1 MYSDGVKPG
10 GWTGGVGIPP
20 FSALATAFEFIF
32 GIVTFNMINACK
44 KPNQGFVEDYD
55 CLIFLALLALI

>member
-1 MYSDGVKPG
+1 
-10 GWTGGVGIPP
+10 
-20 FSALATAFEFIF
+20 
-32 GIVTFNMINACK
+32 MINACK